1 MCEAPQP
8 PFLLHCI
15 VFNLFYLQE
24 FVMLRS
30 VVFLFPKGFEVV
42 LRLTSDKNFFNIHDV
57 YILKYRGLLCMV
69 DVK

>member
-1 MCEAPQP
+1 MCDAPQLP
-8 PFLLHCI
+8 SLLHCI
-15 VFNLFYLQE
+15 VFNLFYLQG

-57 YILKYRGLLCMV
+57 YILKYRGLPV
-69 DVK
+69 YG